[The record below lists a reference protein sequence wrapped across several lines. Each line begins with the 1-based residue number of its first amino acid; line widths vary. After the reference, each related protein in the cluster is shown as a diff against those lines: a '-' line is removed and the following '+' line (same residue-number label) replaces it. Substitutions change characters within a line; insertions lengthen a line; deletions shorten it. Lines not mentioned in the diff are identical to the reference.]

1 MEVLNIKVLSIFIAL
16 ALVLSCLAPV
26 TPVQV
31 SASEAEYEAQVAAI
45 LASYNNDPEAAKLA
59 LKELDTILLS
69 EPTIVE
75 YSNNYNG
82 HGTSP
87 SDYEL
92 FVASTKRSNSNR
104 IYLSCVLTVNAK
116 EWYPGPLDF
125 MSLEWDTAYGK
136 YYSSATGGDGC
147 TVQGRDAGIVL
158 FNVEDDKLFSGD
170 YIYGTVQVE
179 PISSGWME
187 YGSKFVHT
195 YTSFNVS
202 GSASYSFTPSASVS
216 GTGGGL
222 GLSYT
227 KTYLV
232 NVSSSTSQWQLWA
245 DNAVDLS

>member
-1 MEVLNIKVLSIFIAL
+1 MKTLSVLIAL
-16 ALVLSCLAPV
+16 ILVFSCLVPV
-26 TPVQV
+26 APVQV
-31 SASEAEYEAQVAAI
+31 FASDTEYEAQVAAI
-45 LASYNNDPEAAKLA
+45 LATYTSDPEAAKLA
-59 LKELDTILLS
+59 LIKLDTTLLA
-69 EPTIVE
+69 EPSITA
-75 YSNNYNG
+75 YNNSPKAR
-82 HGTSP
+82 GTSP

-92 FVASTKRSNSNR
+92 LVASTKRSNSNR
-104 IYLSCVLTVNAK
+104 IYLSCVLIVNAK
-116 EWYPGPLDF
+116 EWFPGPLDF

-136 YYSSATGGDGC
+136 YYLSATGGGGC

-158 FNVEDDKLFSGD
+158 FNIEDDKLSSGD
-170 YIYGTVQVE
+170 HIYGTVQVE

-202 GSASYSFTPSASVS
+202 GSASYSFTPSASAS

-245 DNAVDLS
+245 DNAVNLS

>member
-1 MEVLNIKVLSIFIAL
+1 MVF
-16 ALVLSCLAPV
+16 SCLAPA
-26 TPVQV
+26 TPVEV
-31 SASEAEYEAQVAAI
+31 SASDTEYEAQVAAI
-45 LASYNNDPEAAKLA
+45 LATYTRDPEAAKLA
-59 LKELDTILLS
+59 LTKLGTTLLA
-69 EPTIVE
+69 EPSITE
-75 YSNNYNG
+75 YNNSFKVR
-82 HGTSP
+82 GTSP

-92 FVASTKRSNSNR
+92 LVASTKRSNSNR
-104 IYLSCVLTVNAK
+104 IYLSCVLIVNAK
-116 EWYPGPLDF
+116 EWCPGPLDF

-136 YYSSATGGDGC
+136 YYLSVTGGGGC
-147 TVQGRDAGIVL
+147 TVQGRDVGIVL
-158 FNVEDDKLFSGD
+158 FNIEDDKLSSGD
-170 YIYGTVQVE
+170 HIYGTVQVE

-216 GTGGGL
+216 GSGGGL